1 MVRRKQREIPVEN
14 RTMRRERRSR
24 TRRPLRLKDWQIGV
38 SLAVLIA
45 VVLIV
50 RAPLANYIEQRAE
63 IQRLEAEITA
73 QKQEKIELQDKIAR
87 YNDEAYIREQAR
99 ARLGVIDPGEMA
111 FRVIDPSLDDAPTD
125 AGHEEEDRTVA
136 EQKWYQL
143 LWDSVTS
150 EDPEEPESEVAPAPT
165 MELPLA
171 PLG

>member
-38 SLAVLIA
+38 SLGVLIA

-63 IQRLEAEITA
+63 IQRLEAEIAA
-73 QKQEKIELQDKIAR
+73 QKQEKIELQEEIAR
-87 YNDEAYIREQAR
+87 YNDDAYIREQAR

-111 FRVIDPSLDDAPTD
+111 FRVMDPELDN
-125 AGHEEEDRTVA
+125 AGADTGVEEEANVP

-143 LWDSVTS
+143 LWNSIAI
-150 EDPEEPESEVAPAPT
+150 EDAEETEVEEPGPV

-171 PLG
+171 PIE